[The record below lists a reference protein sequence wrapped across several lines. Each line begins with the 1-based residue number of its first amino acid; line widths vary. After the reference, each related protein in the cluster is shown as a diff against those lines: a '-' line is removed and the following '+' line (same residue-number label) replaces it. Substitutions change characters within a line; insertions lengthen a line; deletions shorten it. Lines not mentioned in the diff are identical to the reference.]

1 MGSKIVAEGQ
11 ARSATPTD
19 VYAHQST
26 LKAVPQLPDIE
37 SVLRLL
43 PTDSAD
49 RVTGVGE
56 GVVSLVARGSR
67 LILTWYTSKSAARRK
82 LHFRGSGG

>member
-19 VYAHQST
+19 VYANQST
-26 LKAVPQLPDIE
+26 LKAVPQPPGVQ
-37 SVLRLL
+37 SALRLL

-49 RVTGVGE
+49 RVTEVSE
-56 GVVSLVARGSR
+56 DIVSLDARGSR
-67 LILTWYTSKSAARRK
+67 LVLTCYTSKSAARRK
-82 LHFRGSGG
+82 LHFRGWGG